1 MYHGGHDHGHASKPA
16 DIEDDTGTL
25 KERVEKRRA
34 AKEKANL
41 ERIDQAMGKLKLV
54 SFVSVF
60 FIAAQCT
67 GGYLANSIA
76 IFADTVHLTSDMV
89 GFGMSIMAL
98 NLSQRE
104 SSNSLTFGWHR
115 AEILGTIVSVTFL
128 VSLTIW
134 LLVEAI
140 DRVKNPQKIDGE
152 IMLITAVCGLF
163 FNLIQMSILH
173 QGDDH
178 FHMGGG
184 HSHDHGEHGHSHEG
198 GEDYHGGDHGHSHDD
213 DDKVSKKSKA
223 ESAKSRNINV
233 DAAFL
238 HALGDMIMSIGVI
251 IASTIIYIWPH
262 AKIAD
267 PICTFVFS
275 VIVCVTV
282 YPIMRDCI
290 SVLMEGSPDEIDQD
304 ALKQDILNIDHDHQ
318 ELEIHDFHL
327 WCVSHGKYAMT
338 CHIICKENPEKI
350 LLAATKKAKEEYSID
365 LVTIQMETEPEP
377 QYFSMM

>member
-1 MYHGGHDHGHASKPA
+1 MITNSFHKKLYEVDLEHDDDYQYHGGGHDHGHGHGDGHGHGHA
-16 DIEDDTGTL
+16 DTEEPLTRLKDRIE
-25 KERVEKRRA
+25 KK
-34 AKEKANL
+34 KIEKAAANV
-41 ERIDQAMGKLKLV
+41 ERIEGAMSKLKLV

-60 FIAAQCT
+60 FIIAQCT

-89 GFGMSIMAL
+89 GFGMSILAL

-104 SSNSLTFGWHR
+104 ASVGLTFGWHR
-115 AEILGTIVSVTFL
+115 AEIIGTIFSVTFL

-140 DRVKNPQKIDGE
+140 DRVKNPQNIDGE

-184 HSHDHGEHGHSHEG
+184 GHDHGHDHGHSHEG
-198 GEDYHGGDHGHSHDD
+198 GDFEDDIMYHGGGHDHGHGHGKEETKGHGHGHGKDD
-213 DDKVSKKSKA
+213 DTKSTKSKA
-223 ESAKSRNINV
+223 ESAQSRNINV

-251 IASTIIYIWPH
+251 IASTIIYIWPT
-262 AKIAD
+262 AKLAD

-275 VIVCVTV
+275 VIVVVTV
-282 YPIMRDCI
+282 YPIMSNCLT
-290 SVLMEGSPDEIDQD
+290 VLMEGAPDEID
-304 ALKQDILNIDHDHQ
+304 
-318 ELEIHDFHL
+318 
-327 WCVSHGKYAMT
+327 
-338 CHIICKENPEKI
+338 
-350 LLAATKKAKEEYSID
+350 
-365 LVTIQMETEPEP
+365 
-377 QYFSMM
+377 